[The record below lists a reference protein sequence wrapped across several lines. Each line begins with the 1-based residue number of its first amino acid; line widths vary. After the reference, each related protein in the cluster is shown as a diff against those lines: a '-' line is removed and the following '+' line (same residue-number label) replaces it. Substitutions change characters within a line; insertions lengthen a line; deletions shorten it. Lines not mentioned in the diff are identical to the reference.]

1 MGDDDDNYDVDD
13 DDDIV
18 NELVEEDEEEEME
31 EEGPLECSICLGE
44 YEKGDALVSL
54 TPCRHVFHEACIS
67 AWTNQNTRCPL
78 CNIDLVHDLL
88 LRPVPHTV
96 QEQQQQQQH
105 TTTDHSY
112 SLAAANMV

>member
-1 MGDDDDNYDVDD
+1 MGATTGLYTIDDDDDDYDNYDVD

-18 NELVEEDEEEEME
+18 NELVEEDEEEELG

-44 YEKGDALVSL
+44 YEKGDRLVSL
-54 TPCRHVFHEACIS
+54 NPCRHVFHEACIA

-88 LRPVPHTV
+88 PV
-96 QEQQQQQQH
+96 
-105 TTTDHSY
+105 
-112 SLAAANMV
+112 